1 MSFRGGRGGRFAG
14 RRPFIPPVRDEH
26 GNIKKLGPPILF
38 PDIKELPLLP
48 EILKKDE
55 ELVSKRRKL
64 NSFWDASPYYIEK
77 QKEKTVGVA
86 AEIERYSD
94 KYKPN
99 AKINRPPLSSVL
111 KLAAAYFPSEILTQG
126 SKRVREYKG
135 TSQWTSQGDTAKN
148 DLQRLERLE
157 NLEQKVQ
164 QKMEK
169 TEGKENTEKKE
180 GEGDDDEQEEIEDEE
195 EDFGDDDYNQNFGF
209 DDDDDY
215 LEMDDGD
222 DDVAVY

>member
-1 MSFRGGRGGRFAG
+1 
-14 RRPFIPPVRDEH
+14 
-26 GNIKKLGPPILF
+26 
-38 PDIKELPLLP
+38 
-48 EILKKDE
+48 
-55 ELVSKRRKL
+55 
-64 NSFWDASPYYIEK
+64 
-77 QKEKTVGVA
+77 VGVA